1 MFRLVFY
8 EAETETGVVYCKN
21 TKFHMG
27 IFKYMDFFLRNTIIK
42 SIKGGYLHD
51 YCNLR

>member
-8 EAETETGVVYCKN
+8 EAETETGVVYCGN
-21 TKFHMG
+21 AKFHMG
-27 IFKYMDFFLRNTIIK
+27 VFKYMAFFHKNTITK

-51 YCNLR
+51 YWNI